1 MERNGSTWEKIEME
15 QTINLHNAD
24 CWETLKTLPD
34 GSVHTIITD
43 PPYDIGFMGKDWD
56 KNSLITNVDFWKEC
70 LRVLKSGGYL
80 LSFGHSRTSHRMAS
94 AIENAGFEIR
104 DTIMWIYGSGF
115 PKSHNVALSIDKK
128 AGAPNRGKA
137 IPVASTNL
145 PTGKYAD
152 EKLTGNKV
160 DDYEAK
166 TEQAKDWDGWGTAL
180 KPAHEPIVMA
190 RKPLEG
196 TVADNV
202 LKHEVGALNIDATRI
217 GSEEIKI
224 NVLEQWSG
232 FGEKEKPDYQ
242 TKSNTGRWASNVMF
256 GHAED
261 CEQIGTKEDEFTGG
275 KKGSGGFATGYQKG
289 DDYDNKKVSVPV
301 WKCADGC
308 PVKALD
314 EQAPNK
320 GNLFKKKRN
329 KGTSGGSGDS
339 WTNGGKAAGEDNGFY
354 DAPSGASKFFYCSKV
369 GKKER
374 NAGLD
379 GKPETTTDDGREK
392 SIDNPFQRGQTL
404 RKNNHPTVKP
414 IAVMEWLIKL
424 VSREG
429 QTVLDPFMGSG
440 TTGIAAKRLGR
451 NFIGCEREKD
461 FYEIASAR
469 IEHG

>member
-1 MERNGSTWEKIEME
+1 ME

-166 TEQAKDWDGWGTAL
+166 TEQAKGLSTANYFMEL
-180 KPAHEPIVMA
+180 
-190 RKPLEG
+190 PLPLGE
-196 TVADNV
+196 
-202 LKHEVGALNIDATRI
+202 
-217 GSEEIKI
+217 
-224 NVLEQWSG
+224 
-232 FGEKEKPDYQ
+232 EKEETPATVEEAGVFICDI
-242 TKSNTGRWASNVMF
+242 S
-256 GHAED
+256 ED
-261 CEQIGTKEDEFTGG
+261 
-275 KKGSGGFATGYQKG
+275 
-289 DDYDNKKVSVPV
+289 
-301 WKCADGC
+301 
-308 PVKALD
+308 
-314 EQAPNK
+314 
-320 GNLFKKKRN
+320 
-329 KGTSGGSGDS
+329 
-339 WTNGGKAAGEDNGFY
+339 
-354 DAPSGASKFFYCSKV
+354 
-369 GKKER
+369 
-374 NAGLD
+374 
-379 GKPETTTDDGREK
+379 
-392 SIDNPFQRGQTL
+392 
-404 RKNNHPTVKP
+404 
-414 IAVMEWLIKL
+414 
-424 VSREG
+424 SREAFVVNP
-429 QTVLDPFMGSG
+429 Q
-440 TTGIAAKRLGR
+440 
-451 NFIGCEREKD
+451 
-461 FYEIASAR
+461 
-469 IEHG
+469 

>member
-1 MERNGSTWEKIEME
+1 ME

-34 GSVHTIITD
+34 DSVHTIITD

-80 LSFGHSRTSHRMAS
+80 LSFGHSRTSHKMAT
-94 AIENAGFEIR
+94 AIENAGFQIR

-115 PKSHNVALSIDKK
+115 PKSHNV
-128 AGAPNRGKA
+128 GA
-137 IPVASTNL
+137 
-145 PTGKYAD
+145 
-152 EKLTGNKV
+152 KV
-160 DDYEAK
+160 DG
-166 TEQAKDWDGWGTAL
+166 WDGWGTAL

-217 GSEEIKI
+217 GNE
-224 NVLEQWSG
+224 VLPAISTKTETTDIGW
-232 FGEKEKPDYQ
+232 EKAGYTTAER
-242 TKSNTGRWASNVMF
+242 TGRWASNVMF
-256 GHAED
+256 NHAEN
-261 CEQIGTKEDEFTGG
+261 CELVGEKEDIRQGGERTKTFGSEEEPVSGGEGTGG
-275 KKGSGGFATGYQKG
+275 TMKEITKI
-289 DDYDNKKVSVPV
+289 PV